1 MPHWTIQP
9 AFANSKSLIKSIAMK
24 KYILPSFF
32 FSLLLTISCTSNDE
46 LAANLESDTGVGG
59 SYARFLALNDHL
71 YVVDNTS
78 IKTFNLSD
86 ESNPFEVD
94 KQEIGERIESIFH
107 FDNRL
112 FIGSGAGLFIYQIG
126 LDGIPTPLAATE
138 YFETFDTFACD
149 PVVANTT
156 HAYVTLNSLEAVERP
171 CGDGEILNDVN
182 ELRVYD
188 ITEITAPQ
196 LIAQYPFSAP
206 KGVGID
212 GDLLFIC
219 DNDQGL
225 KIFNIENPQNIQEVQ
240 TFGNFTAFDV
250 ITLNGTLLVVGPDN
264 VYQFN
269 YTDPADI
276 KLISTIPYGA

>member
-196 LIAQYPFSAP
+196 L
-206 KGVGID
+206 
-212 GDLLFIC
+212 
-219 DNDQGL
+219 NDQGL